1 MRSSVSTDTQLRKSP
16 RRKLRRDPSRPV
28 MQFSGWPPHTV
39 AAALGMIEQPGRQLS
54 ETLQEAFII
63 RDSLTS

>member
-1 MRSSVSTDTQLRKSP
+1 
-16 RRKLRRDPSRPV
+16 

-63 RDSLTS
+63 RGSLTS